1 MATEGFDAEFVKPPS
16 TALQVKCL
24 VCHLVLRDPCQVDCC
39 GKRFC
44 RPCIER
50 VRNTEKPCPYC
61 DRSFETFEDK
71 SFKQELL
78 KLGDVYCSN
87 RYAGCD
93 WTGELNQLEPHLNS
107 NPAQG
112 NENIG
117 CGFVEVECVHC
128 EKMFERQHLDD
139 HPFASCPH
147 KHVCCDNSSEG
158 CQWEGLLGELQ
169 QHLNTE
175 PASENRLEGCDYT
188 RLDCRH
194 GCGEAFK
201 RVDITD
207 HEEACPN
214 RLFDC
219 EYCLEFRST
228 IDDIV
233 RNHHPKCRVYPVDC
247 PNDCGTGL
255 LRHEVKHHTS
265 TDCPLEVI
273 GCDFEYAGCN
283 VRLAR
288 NKLPDHLT
296 EGIVSHMSLQAAHY
310 KREIAC
316 KNAQIEELKGIV
328 QENVLQQIE
337 LRNVCSSY
345 GEIEVSV
352 RQQQRH
358 KSKQIKQWM
367 SIMIQ
372 FALVAMVAVFLYRV
386 SCLEEL
392 GASNDVTI
400 CQLKADLKALDDN
413 IHSLVST
420 DDMNTQVSQL
430 KSDLWTVKDS
440 TALSE
445 DLDQLR
451 DDVEVLRENVKSSF
465 ADTAPSEDLNQLRNN
480 LVVLRENMKS
490 SFADTAPSND
500 LNQLRD
506 DVEVLRENVKSSFAD
521 TAPSEDLNQLRN
533 NLVVLRENM
542 KSSFADTAPSNDL
555 NQLRDDVEVLRENV
569 KSSFADTAPSEDLN
583 QLRNNLVVLRQNMKS
598 SFADTAPSKDL
609 HQLRDDVEMLR
620 ENVKSSFADTAPS
633 KDLHQLKDH
642 VEVLRE
648 NVKSS
653 FAQFSEIIAEL
664 GAKIHEGSQQSKW
677 KTELKKSLEWIL
689 KKIFGPCVSDE
700 I

>member
-44 RPCIER
+44 RPCIQR

-93 WTGELNQLEPHLNS
+93 WTGELNQLEPHLNL

-175 PASENRLEGCDYT
+175 PASENRLEGCHYT

-201 RVDITD
+201 RMDITD
-207 HEEACPN
+207 HEEACPS

-219 EYCLEFRST
+219 GYCLEFRST
-228 IDDIV
+228 IEDIV
-233 RNHHPKCRVYPVDC
+233 RNHHPICRVYPVDC

-310 KREIAC
+310 MREIAC

-337 LRNVCSSY
+337 LRNVCSGY

-367 SIMIQ
+367 SMIQ

-413 IHSLVST
+413 IHSLGLQLDVST

-521 TAPSEDLNQLRN
+521 TAPS
-533 NLVVLRENM
+533 
-542 KSSFADTAPSNDL
+542 
-555 NQLRDDVEVLRENV
+555 
-569 KSSFADTAPSEDLN
+569 
-583 QLRNNLVVLRQNMKS
+583 
-598 SFADTAPSKDL
+598 
-609 HQLRDDVEMLR
+609 
-620 ENVKSSFADTAPS
+620 

-653 FAQFSEIIAEL
+653 FAHFSEIIAEL

>member
-16 TALQVKCL
+16 TAWQVKCL
-24 VCHLVLRDPCQVDCC
+24 VCHLVLRDPYQVNCC

-44 RPCIER
+44 RPCIQR
-50 VRNTEKPCPYC
+50 IRNTEKPCPQCYQ
-61 DRSFETFEDK
+61 SFQSFEDK

-78 KLGDVYCSN
+78 KLGDVYCAN
-87 RYAGCD
+87 RYAGCE
-93 WTGELNQLEPHLNS
+93 WTGELNQLELHLNS

-112 NENIG
+112 NKNIG

-139 HPFASCPH
+139 HPFDSCPH
-147 KHVCCDNSSEG
+147 KHVCCDNSAEG

-201 RVDITD
+201 RMDITD
-207 HEEACPN
+207 HEEACPS

-265 TDCPLEVI
+265 TDCPLEI
-273 GCDFEYAGCN
+273 TGCDFEYAGCN

-337 LRNVCSSY
+337 WRNVCSGY

-358 KSKQIKQWM
+358 KSKQIKQW
-367 SIMIQ
+367 SVIR
-372 FALVAMVAVFLYRV
+372 FALVAVFLFHV
-386 SCLEEL
+386 SFQAYMAAYSRPPFPNMPQQEVVDTAGLAQPQRADESESDNLAEFERKVQLLESDMISHDQECKQRLKEL
-392 GASNDVTI
+392 GASIDATLS
-400 CQLKADLKALDDN
+400 QLKVDLKALDDN
-413 IHSLVST
+413 IHSLGLQLDVST

-440 TALSE
+440 TASSEDLNQLRDDVEVLRENVKLSFADTALSE
-445 DLDQLR
+445 DLDQLRDDVEVLRQNVKSSFADTAPSKDLDLLR

-465 ADTAPSEDLNQLRNN
+465 ADTPS
-480 LVVLRENMKS
+480 
-490 SFADTAPSND
+490 
-500 LNQLRD
+500 
-506 DVEVLRENVKSSFAD
+506 
-521 TAPSEDLNQLRN
+521 
-533 NLVVLRENM
+533 
-542 KSSFADTAPSNDL
+542 
-555 NQLRDDVEVLRENV
+555 
-569 KSSFADTAPSEDLN
+569 SEDLN

-609 HQLRDDVEMLR
+609 DQLRDD
-620 ENVKSSFADTAPS
+620 
-633 KDLHQLKDH
+633 

-648 NVKSS
+648 NVKSLVIRLN
-653 FAQFSEIIAEL
+653 EII
-664 GAKIHEGSQQSKW
+664 GANIHEGSEQSKS
-677 KTELKKSLEWIL
+677 KKES
-689 KKIFGPCVSDE
+689 KKWFGWF
-700 I
+700 